1 MGTRT
6 CYLGISLGPYKVIR
20 KLGEGG
26 MGSVWEAENPALGRH
41 VAVKFLR
48 PDYAKNSEY
57 LRRFFNEARAANAVD
72 HPGVVQIFDTGMLDD
87 ETPYLLMEL
96 LRGVTVEDAIAK
108 KSPRGLG
115 QLDALC
121 IAWQVA
127 DVLAALHARGI
138 VHRDLKPGNLMLL
151 KDPLAPQGV
160 RVKVLDLGLAKLRPE
175 LRSGINISLC
185 GTVMGTP
192 IYMAPE
198 QCCDA
203 TTVDGQADV
212 YSLGV
217 LLYEMLAGEPPYLT
231 SEYGAIMRMHMFAPI
246 PSVRT
251 LAPHVAGPVEELVT
265 SLLQKQPGDRPA
277 ISAVRDR
284 LAELSRAIAR
294 AEQSA
299 PGQPAI
305 AAASGPVPGMA
316 PEAIPEPSDEAAGI
330 DDTVLDATRVDL
342 PRPTLRPLGPLEK
355 ITEPHLPDDNATYI
369 AGLRGLVP
377 ALHARLPVL
386 PWARHEAGVFRV
398 VLCILSLLLLLS

>member
-6 CYLGISLGPYKVIR
+6 CYLGITLGPYKIIR

-26 MGSVWEAENPALGRH
+26 MGSVWDAENPALGRH

-57 LRRFFNEARAANAVD
+57 LSRFFNEARAANAVD

-212 YSLGV
+212 YSLGI
-217 LLYEMLAGEPPYLT
+217 LLYEMLTGEPPYLT

-246 PSVRT
+246 PSLRT
-251 LAPHVAGPVEELVT
+251 VAPHVAGPVEELVT
-265 SLLQKQPGDRPA
+265 ALLQKEPGDRPA

-305 AAASGPVPGMA
+305 TPVP
-316 PEAIPEPSDEAAGI
+316 ESIPEPGQEAAGT
-330 DDTVLDATRVDL
+330 DDTELDMTRIDL
-342 PRPTLRPLGPLEK
+342 PRPTLRPLGE
-355 ITEPHLPDDNATYI
+355 ITEPHLPDDDATYI
-369 AGLRGLVP
+369 PGMRALIP
-377 ALHARLPVL
+377 ALEARLPHL
-386 PWARHEAGVFRV
+386 PWAKHEAGVFRV